1 MTNRPTPTKMTN
13 LKKNPDELL
22 IGLVSI
28 SDRASSGVYQDQGI
42 PALRDWFAAALAS
55 PWSMETRL
63 IPDERALIEQALI
76 ELVDV
81 ARCDLV
87 LTTGGTGPA
96 RRDVTPEATLAVGTR
111 EMPGFGE
118 QMRQI
123 SLKFVPTAILSRQ
136 VAVIRETADHA
147 ALIMNLPGQPKS
159 IRETL
164 EGLKDAEGNPLVP
177 GIFAAVPYC
186 IDLIGGP
193 YIETNDAVCKAFRPK
208 SAIRPKSAT

>member
-1 MTNRPTPTKMTN
+1 MTEPVSTTLDGVR
-13 LKKNPDELL
+13 

-28 SDRASSGVYQDQGI
+28 SDRASAGVYEDKGL
-42 PALRDWFAAALAS
+42 PALREWLARAVRN
-55 PWSMETRL
+55 PVAYEERL
-63 IPDERALIEQALI
+63 IADDAPTISATLRAL
-76 ELVDV
+76 VDE

-96 RRDVTPEATLAVGTR
+96 PRDVTPEATLAVADR

-123 SLKFVPTAILSRQ
+123 SLRFVPTAILSRQ
-136 VAVIRETADHA
+136 VAVIRGK
-147 ALIMNLPGQPKS
+147 ALVINLPGQPKA
-159 IRETL
+159 IAETL
-164 EGLKDAEGNPLVP
+164 GGLPSATPPVT

-193 YIETNDAVCKAFRPK
+193 YLDTDPAVCAAFRPK
-208 SAIRPKSAT
+208 SAIKPVAGKAT